1 MKKLWMAPFV
11 ATFMLS
17 SWVGASHAASP
28 LSRTDSSHLGA
39 VGSKI
44 TGCNAKGKVSFFH
57 WGDKNVDNA
66 DKVAIRL
73 AEKACPGLHV
83 TDLWDQG
90 SYDTDLKTRIGSGNA
105 PDLFNL
111 DGAKRVGQF
120 AAQGALLNMDTFA
133 KRDKFDPK
141 KIFVNKCLPEMS
153 YKGHLYGL
161 MLACS
166 NQQLLFY
173 NKDMFTA
180 RHVKF
185 PTNNWTYKD
194 FRAAA
199 IKLSGKYSVPSDP
212 TSKLRFGYVGST
224 DDFAVQQYIWEW
236 GGDWVTSNSRTCT
249 LDSKKSAQA
258 LQWWVD
264 LKYKD
269 HGAPTAQQANGL
281 GDKVSGFRDQS
292 FAMSFMGPWAENYTF
307 GNSPGSTT
315 SPVKFK
321 WGVVNTP
328 KGPVNNQGLM
338 AATAEVIYKKSKN
351 PNGAWWLGRFIT
363 QGKGALIQARYGDDT
378 PGALALYK
386 DAGVKKEYGPILPVA
401 LAASKSGRSPR
412 QLSRY
417 DEFYTVISRDIAPMW
432 NGTESAAS
440 ATKKACADAQ
450 QFLP

>member
-1 MKKLWMAPFV
+1 MKRLWV
-11 ATFMLS
+11 ALLGATMLVS
-17 SWVGASHAASP
+17 AWGGASWAAPPGSTHP
-28 LSRTDSSHLGA
+28 AARD
-39 VGSKI
+39 SKI
-44 TGCNAKGKVSFFH
+44 QGCNAKGNVSFFH

-73 AEKACPGLHV
+73 AEQACPGLHV

-120 AAQGALLNMDTFA
+120 AAQGALLRMDSFA
-133 KRDKFDPK
+133 KRDKLDPK
-141 KIFVNKCLPEMS
+141 KVFVGKCLPEMS
-153 YKGHLYGL
+153 YHGHLYGL

-166 NQQLLFY
+166 NQHLLFY

-185 PTNNWTYKD
+185 PTNSWTYKD

-199 IKLSGKYSVPSDP
+199 IKLTGNYSLPGDP
-212 TSKLRFGYVGST
+212 ASKLRFGYVGST

-236 GGDWVTSNSRTCT
+236 GGDWVSKDLRTCT

-281 GDKVSGFRDQS
+281 GDKVGGFRDQV
-292 FAMSFMGPWAENYTF
+292 FGMSFMGPWAENYTF

-315 SPVKFK
+315 TPVKFK

-338 AATAEVIYKKSKN
+338 AATAEVIYAKSKN

-363 QGKGALIQARYGDDT
+363 QGKGALIQSRYGDDT

-401 LAASKSGRSPR
+401 LLASKSGRSPR

-417 DEFYTVISRDIAPMW
+417 DEFYSAVAKDLDPMW
-432 NGTESAAS
+432 KGSETAAS

-450 QFLP
+450 SLLP